1 MNKQPGHSV
10 FGVPI
15 LAPNEVKAR
24 AEDYLGRF
32 REIICDPLNLL
43 IKRHSRA
50 GMVRDGLVCLHNGNL
65 VPSNGPLAYYGD
77 FSQILIINRGVHE
90 PLEEFVFQELL
101 KLIPSTPTMLELG
114 AYWAHYSMWL
124 KRRFP
129 NAVTFMVEPDA
140 TAIGVGRVN
149 FERNG
154 FTGTFIQDFVGAGH
168 FNVDTFMRDRGI
180 KLDILHVDIQGF
192 EVQMLQGATETLKS
206 ESVDYVFIS
215 THSQDL
221 HDTVIAKLKELS
233 LRVEVSS
240 RFDIGTTS
248 FDGFIFASRATLS
261 PVFPEFKPIDL
272 CDILNAGPDEY
283 ISFLQKTY
291 AGCRH

>member
-1 MNKQPGHSV
+1 
-10 FGVPI
+10 
-15 LAPNEVKAR
+15 
-24 AEDYLGRF
+24 
-32 REIICDPLNLL
+32 
-43 IKRHSRA
+43 
-50 GMVRDGLVCLHNGNL
+50 
-65 VPSNGPLAYYGD
+65 
-77 FSQILIINRGVHE
+77 
-90 PLEEFVFQELL
+90 
-101 KLIPSTPTMLELG
+101 
-114 AYWAHYSMWL
+114 
-124 KRRFP
+124 
-129 NAVTFMVEPDA
+129 
-140 TAIGVGRVN
+140 
-149 FERNG
+149 
-154 FTGTFIQDFVGAGH
+154 
-168 FNVDTFMRDRGI
+168 
-180 KLDILHVDIQGF
+180 
-192 EVQMLQGATETLKS
+192 MLQGATETLKS